1 MKVKNKHFRK
11 AKIKLKSKTSS
22 ATWWVKTASGN
33 LASFYCK
40 KSLNGSIY
48 KTQDVNVKRASQFH
62 IRVNR
67 FKHTNCCIL
76 TLICLHANINSLPE
90 SFRAATLTLRP
101 VACSWVSYGCRPGG
115 CGMVS
120 APKTTYLCSD
130 LKLKVVRIKWHS
142 EKKLLSEMTHQKT
155 LQQETVNSSSAL

>member
-67 FKHTNCCIL
+67 FKHKHIFSGAL
-76 TLICLHANINSLPE
+76 WDLIHKVHSWEIVE
-90 SFRAATLTLRP
+90 KLRI
-101 VACSWVSYGCRPGG
+101 
-115 CGMVS
+115 
-120 APKTTYLCSD
+120 D
-130 LKLKVVRIKWHS
+130 
-142 EKKLLSEMTHQKT
+142 KLLYFNTHLLACKYQFT
-155 LQQETVNSSSAL
+155 AWIFSCSHPHIAPRCLLVSLLWLQAWGLRYGLGSKDYLSVFRP